1 LKPARSTEGIG
12 AVLWSIPSACASEIL
27 PRSPRRVFVTSASE
41 SRCPPSHVANQLEMG
56 QWEVGQPWS
65 RYVPAVALEE
75 MAMAKA
81 KKRVAARK
89 KSSIRGKTGAKLARK
104 MAAKH
109 AKPKKSKSRVQ
120 SAGMS
125 AKKRAA
131 MKQRPPNVVETT
143 KIDVIDEAAPGVTAV
158 TGYESVRTAT
168 SISPGIEPERG
179 EGVGPAGASA

>member
-1 LKPARSTEGIG
+1 
-12 AVLWSIPSACASEIL
+12 
-27 PRSPRRVFVTSASE
+27 
-41 SRCPPSHVANQLEMG
+41 
-56 QWEVGQPWS
+56 
-65 RYVPAVALEE
+65 

-89 KSSIRGKTGAKLARK
+89 KSSKRGKAGAKLARK

-109 AKPKKSKSRVQ
+109 AKPKKAKSRVQ
-120 SAGMS
+120 RAGMS

-131 MKQRPPNVVETT
+131 KKQRPPEAA
-143 KIDVIDEAAPGVTAV
+143 KIDVIGEAVPGVVAV
-158 TGYESVRTAT
+158 TRDKSVRTAT